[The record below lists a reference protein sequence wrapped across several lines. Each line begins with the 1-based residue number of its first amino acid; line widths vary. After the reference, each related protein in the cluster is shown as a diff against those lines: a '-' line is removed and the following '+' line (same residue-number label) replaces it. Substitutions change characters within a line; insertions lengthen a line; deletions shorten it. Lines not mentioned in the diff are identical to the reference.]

1 LADGVSFPGTK
12 ASGIWVS
19 DLESYPSG
27 ENVGAFAGD
36 LTRRFPLIIKALA
49 RLRSRSCILDGE
61 AVACDDN
68 GIASFDRIR
77 CFYRPHSIN
86 AQRAGSFAGSSW
98 MVAPSPAIYAEHC
111 TATGHHAAPFKS
123 SACWPIDHTA
133 PQGVSNAE
141 TLIAAG

>member
-68 GIASFDRIR
+68 GIPSFDRIR

-98 MVAPSPAIYAEHC
+98 MVAPSPAMYAEHL
-111 TATGHHAAPFKS
+111 TAMAITLRRSKAPR
-123 SACWPIDHTA
+123 A
-133 PQGVSNAE
+133 GR
-141 TLIAAG
+141 LITPRRKAYQMPRL